1 MLLGEGAY
9 VNPHHISLLC
19 DNMTYRGR
27 VLSVDRHGV
36 SKSDIGPL
44 GKASFEETEITL
56 LRAASHG
63 ELDPVTGVS
72 ANIMFGQTIPGGTGM
87 TRVAI
92 DEDEMAVLA
101 KQSHILRER
110 EEAKK
115 RAATAVPVEEK

>member
-1 MLLGEGAY
+1 M
-9 VNPHHISLLC
+9 NPHHISLLC

-27 VLSVDRHGV
+27 ILSVDRHGV

-72 ANIMFGQTIPGGTGM
+72 ANIMFGQTIAGGTSM
-87 TRVAI
+87 SRVAL
-92 DEDEMAVLA
+92 DEDEMNILTR
-101 KQSHILRER
+101 QGHIIRER
-110 EEAKK
+110 EEAAK
-115 RAATAVPVEEK
+115 REREAIAPEEK